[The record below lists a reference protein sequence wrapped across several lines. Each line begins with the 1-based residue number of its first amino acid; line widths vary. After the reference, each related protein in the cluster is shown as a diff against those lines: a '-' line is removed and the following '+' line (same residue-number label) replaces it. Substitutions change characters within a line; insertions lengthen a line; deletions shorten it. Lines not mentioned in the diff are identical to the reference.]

1 MAAWFRA
8 RYDDAEGRPGCAA
21 FGRSIIP
28 RLVPQ
33 PEISSERGYP
43 VFNPNQTAIRALQHD
58 GDRERSREAGDGQ
71 LAQSVHRVL
80 EHVRPLGE
88 GATLRERRQIQAG
101 LLGSGESLLS
111 IKASGRNWIS
121 RILLVPGSIS
131 SLDLCKYGDVL
142 LAGLSSVS

>member
-1 MAAWFRA
+1 MDRVRGPIGHSLAAWFRA

-80 EHVRPLGE
+80 EHARPLGE
-88 GATLRERRQIQAG
+88 GAGACTSFSSKAYFRTPAALPIEPFYVTKKESGALLTQGMRPFKRRR
-101 LLGSGESLLS
+101 
-111 IKASGRNWIS
+111 K
-121 RILLVPGSIS
+121 
-131 SLDLCKYGDVL
+131 
-142 LAGLSSVS
+142 